1 MVKGGGQENGM
12 NSGGESDM
20 TNKMVIQG
28 VCVGDYGDTSVVIRG
43 GSSTMASYILKKKKK
58 KKDKDGQLFGKSK
71 LKLLSSIFLLPEY
84 PSLME
89 TS

>member
-1 MVKGGGQENGM
+1 
-12 NSGGESDM
+12 
-20 TNKMVIQG
+20 
-28 VCVGDYGDTSVVIRG
+28 
-43 GSSTMASYILKKKKK
+43 MASYILKKKKK

-84 PSLME
+84 PSFIE